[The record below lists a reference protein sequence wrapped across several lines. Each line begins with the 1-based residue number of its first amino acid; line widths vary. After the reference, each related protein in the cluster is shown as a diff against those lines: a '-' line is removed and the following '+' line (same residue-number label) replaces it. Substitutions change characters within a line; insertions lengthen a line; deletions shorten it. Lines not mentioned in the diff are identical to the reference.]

1 MLFLIKRKDMQRRI
15 LTALLVSAALFY
27 ACTPKEKEHTE
38 ETQTAADANEWPE
51 MDAFHLIMA
60 EAFHP
65 YKDSANLEP
74 AKRMAEEMATEAD
87 KWAGATL
94 PEKVNTDDVK
104 AQLQQLKADTRSL
117 ADKVKAS
124 APDEEIGASLTA
136 LHDSFHSIMEAWHGG
151 HHEGH

>member
-1 MLFLIKRKDMQRRI
+1 MKLKIFTLALFL
-15 LTALLVSAALFY
+15 SASIFY
-27 ACTPKEKEHTE
+27 ACAPKEKEHTE
-38 ETQTAADANEWPE
+38 EAKADAYEWPE
-51 MDAFHLIMA
+51 MDSFHLIMA

-65 YKDSANLEP
+65 YKDSSNLEP
-74 AKRMAEEMATEAD
+74 VKRLAEEMATEVD

-94 PEKVNTDDVK
+94 PEKVNTDEVK
-104 AQLQQLKADTRSL
+104 AQLQQLKSDTRAL
-117 ADKVKAS
+117 ADKIKAS